1 MAIEHLDVIIVG
13 AGLSGIGAA
22 WHLQDKCPSKTYT
35 ILESRDA
42 IGGTWDLFRYPGVR
56 SDSDMFTLGYN
67 FKPWTG
73 TKIIADGAS
82 IREYIRETA
91 RENGIDKKIQY
102 GVKVLSADWSDD
114 TASWTVTTEQTVNG
128 KKKKVK
134 LTCNFLMSCA
144 GYYNYEKG
152 HDPQFE
158 GQDDFK
164 GDIVHQQKWPED
176 LDYSN
181 KKVVIIGSGA
191 TAVTLVPEMAKTAE
205 HVTMLQRS
213 PTYMGTIPAEDA
225 LSNQL
230 RKFLPD
236 MLVYRMG
243 RTRNVLF
250 QMGVFQLAQRQPK
263 LMRGVLQGLVK
274 TQLRGSVDMKHFTP
288 KYNPWDQRLC
298 AIPNGDLFKTM
309 REGKADIVT
318 DHIEKFVAN
327 GIQLKSGKVLEAD
340 IIVKATGLQIKLL
353 GGVELSVNGEKVK
366 MSEGMA
372 YKGTMFE
379 NVPNAAM
386 VFGYTNSSWTLRA
399 DLISE
404 FVCRLLNQFDK
415 TGATKVVPVNKDPS
429 VKTVPF
435 FDMNSGYI
443 QRAKGM
449 LPMQGTKG
457 PWRVFMN
464 YALDIPSL
472 RFGKLNDGVLEFS
485 APQVEKAAVKTKKS
499 A

>member
-1 MAIEHLDVIIVG
+1 MANEHLDVIIVG

-22 WHLQDKCPSKTYT
+22 WHLQDKCPDKTYT
-35 ILESRDA
+35 ILEARDA

-91 RENGIDKKIQY
+91 RENGIDKNIRF
-102 GVKVLSADWSDD
+102 GAKVVGAEWSDD
-114 TASWTVTTEQTVNG
+114 SASWTVTTEQTVDG

-144 GYYNYEKG
+144 GYYNYDKG

-176 LDYSN
+176 LDHSN

-191 TAVTLVPEMAKTAE
+191 TAVTLVPEMAKTAS

-213 PTYMGTIPAEDA
+213 PTYMGSIPAEDA

-243 RTRNVLF
+243 RTRNVLL
-250 QMGVFQLAQRQPK
+250 QMGIFQLAQRQPK
-263 LMRGVLQGLVK
+263 LMRNVLQGMVK
-274 TQLRGSVDMKHFTP
+274 RQLRGSIDMEHFTP
-288 KYNPWDQRLC
+288 SYNPWDQRLC
-298 AIPNGDLFKTM
+298 AIPNGDLFKSM
-309 REGKADIVT
+309 REGRADVVT
-318 DHIEKFVAN
+318 GHIEKFVEN
-327 GIQLKSGKVLEAD
+327 GILLKSGKVLEAD
-340 IIVKATGLQIKLL
+340 IIVKATGLEIKLL
-353 GGVELSVNGEKVK
+353 GGVKLKVNGKEVK
-366 MSEGMA
+366 LPEGMA
-372 YKGTMFE
+372 YKGTLLE
-379 NVPNAAM
+379 KVPNAAM

-404 FVCRLLNQFDK
+404 FVCRLLKHMDK
-415 TGATKVVPVNKDPS
+415 VGATKVMPVNNDPD
-429 VKTVPF
+429 VEAVPF

-443 QRAKGM
+443 QRAQGQ

-457 PWRVFMN
+457 AWRVLMN

-472 RFGKLNDGVLEFS
+472 RFGKLDDGILEFS
-485 APQVEKAAVKTKKS
+485 APQVKKAEVHTKKS